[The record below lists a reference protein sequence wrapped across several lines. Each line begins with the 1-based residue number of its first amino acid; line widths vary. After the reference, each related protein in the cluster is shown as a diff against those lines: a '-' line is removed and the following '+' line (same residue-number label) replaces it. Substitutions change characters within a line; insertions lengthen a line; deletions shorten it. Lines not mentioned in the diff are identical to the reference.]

1 MNLLKEL
8 YEILRLI
15 TDGQDNALI
24 EEAKDRLSKLIEK
37 VKDGIE
43 L

>member
-15 TDGQDNALI
+15 EDGQDNALI

-37 VKDGIE
+37 VKDGMD
-43 L
+43 